1 MIIMGNLQQRIQKIE
16 QDIQATCDRVGRN
29 RSEITVVAVTKE
41 VSTARTSAV
50 MEENIRHLGENRPE
64 GLLGK
69 QETIQSGAIWHF
81 IGNVQSRKV
90 KEIINRIDYLHSVD
104 RMSLV
109 KEIHKRSNHVV
120 DCFIQVNVSGESSKS
135 GVTSAELD
143 SFIEDVAAY
152 DKIRIIG
159 LMTMAPFT
167 KDMDE
172 IRSVFRSLRELRD
185 GISAKKLPHAPCT
198 QLSMGMSNDF
208 IIAIE
213 EGATH
218 VRIGTALVGA
228 ESEGDV

>member
-1 MIIMGNLQQRIQKIE
+1 MENLQQRIQKIE

-29 RSEITVVAVTKE
+29 RSEVTVVAVTKE
-41 VSTARTSAV
+41 VSAARTSAV
-50 MEENIRHLGENRPE
+50 LEENILHLGENRPE

-69 QETIQSGAIWHF
+69 QEMIQSGAIWHF

-90 KEIINRIDYLHSVD
+90 KEIINQIDYLHSID

-109 KEIHKRSNHVV
+109 KEIHKRANHVV
-120 DCFIQVNVSGESSKS
+120 NCFIQVNVSGESSKS
-135 GVTSAELD
+135 GVTPAELD
-143 SFIEDVAAY
+143 RFIEEVAPY
-152 DKIRIIG
+152 DKVRIIG
-159 LMTMAPFT
+159 LMTMAPFI

-185 GISAKKLPHAPCT
+185 GISAKSLPHAPCT

>member
-1 MIIMGNLQQRIQKIE
+1 MEKLQQRIQQIE
-16 QDIQATCDRVGRN
+16 NDIQATCERTGRN
-29 RSEITVVAVTKE
+29 RAEITVVAVTKE
-41 VSTARTSAV
+41 VSTARTVAV
-50 MEENIRHLGENRPE
+50 LEENIQHLGENRPE

-69 QETIQSGAIWHF
+69 QETIHSGAIWHF

-109 KEIHKRSNHVV
+109 KEIHKRANHVV

-135 GVTSAELD
+135 GVTPAELD
-143 SFIEDVAAY
+143 SFIEQVTPY
-152 DKIRIIG
+152 DKVRIIG
-159 LMTMAPFT
+159 LMTMAPYT
-167 KDMDE
+167 KNMDE
-172 IRSVFRSLRELRD
+172 IRTVFRSLRELRD
-185 GISAKKLPHAPCT
+185 GISAKSLAHAPCT

>member
-1 MIIMGNLQQRIQKIE
+1 MEKLQQRIQQIE
-16 QDIQATCDRVGRN
+16 HDIQATCERTGRN
-29 RSEITVVAVTKE
+29 RAEITVVAVTKE
-41 VSTARTSAV
+41 VSTARTVAV
-50 MEENIRHLGENRPE
+50 LEENIQHLGENRPE
-64 GLLGK
+64 GLLWK
-69 QETIQSGAIWHF
+69 QGTIQSGAIWHF

-109 KEIHKRSNHVV
+109 KEIHKRANQTV
-120 DCFIQVNVSGESSKS
+120 DCFVQVNVSGEASKS
-135 GVTSAELD
+135 GITPAELD
-143 SFIEDVAAY
+143 SFIEEVAAY
-152 DKIRIIG
+152 DKVRIIG

-167 KDMDE
+167 EDMNE
-172 IRSVFRSLRELRD
+172 IRSVFRALRELRD
-185 GISAKKLPHAPCT
+185 GISAKNLLHAPCT

>member
-1 MIIMGNLQQRIQKIE
+1 MGNLQQRIQKIE
-16 QDIQATCDRVGRN
+16 QDIQATCNRVGRN

-50 MEENIRHLGENRPE
+50 LEENIRNLGENRPE

-69 QETIQSGAIWHF
+69 QETIQNGAIWHF

-90 KEIINRIDYLHSVD
+90 KEIINQIDYLHSVD

-109 KEIHKRSNHVV
+109 KEIHKRANHVV

-135 GVTSAELD
+135 GVTPAELD
-143 SFIEDVAAY
+143 SFVEEVAAY
-152 DKIRIIG
+152 GKVRIIG

-172 IRSVFRSLRELRD
+172 VRTVFRSLRELRD
-185 GISAKKLPHAPCT
+185 GISVKNLPHAPCT

-228 ESEGDV
+228 ESEEDV

>member
-1 MIIMGNLQQRIQKIE
+1 MGNLQQRIQKVE
-16 QDIQATCDRVGRN
+16 QDIQATCDRIGRN

-41 VSTARTSAV
+41 VSTARTSSV
-50 MEENIRHLGENRPE
+50 LEEHIRHLGENRPE

-109 KEIHKRSNHVV
+109 KEIHKRANHVV

-135 GVTSAELD
+135 GVTPAELD
-143 SFIEDVAAY
+143 SFVEEVAAY
-152 DKIRIIG
+152 NQVRIIG

-167 KDMDE
+167 KDTDK

-185 GISAKKLPHAPCT
+185 GISAKTLPHAPCT

-218 VRIGTALVGA
+218 VRIGSALVGA

>member
-1 MIIMGNLQQRIQKIE
+1 MIYKQLVTVQVEIDLKLRSLLLRRKFRQQEHLQCWKQI
-16 QDIQATCDRVGRN
+16 
-29 RSEITVVAVTKE
+29 SE
-41 VSTARTSAV
+41 
-50 MEENIRHLGENRPE
+50 HLGENRPE

-90 KEIINRIDYLHSVD
+90 KEIINQIDYLHSVD

-109 KEIHKRSNHVV
+109 KEIHKRANHVV

-135 GVTSAELD
+135 GVTPAELD
-143 SFIEDVAAY
+143 SFIEEVAAY
-152 DKIRIIG
+152 DKVRIIG

-185 GISAKKLPHAPCT
+185 GISAKNLPHAPCT

>member
-1 MIIMGNLQQRIQKIE
+1 MEKLQQRIQQIE
-16 QDIQATCDRVGRN
+16 HDIQATCERTGRN
-29 RSEITVVAVTKE
+29 RAEITVVAVTKE
-41 VSTARTSAV
+41 VSTARTVAV
-50 MEENIRHLGENRPE
+50 LEENIQHLGENRPE
-64 GLLGK
+64 GLLWK
-69 QETIQSGAIWHF
+69 QGTIQSGAIWHF

-109 KEIHKRSNHVV
+109 KEIHKRANQTV
-120 DCFIQVNVSGESSKS
+120 DCFVQVNVSGEASKS
-135 GVTSAELD
+135 GITPAELD
-143 SFIEDVAAY
+143 SFIEEVAAY
-152 DKIRIIG
+152 DKVRIIG

-167 KDMDE
+167 EDMNE
-172 IRSVFRSLRELRD
+172 IRSVFRALRELRD
-185 GISAKKLPHAPCT
+185 GISAKNLLHAHCT

>member
-1 MIIMGNLQQRIQKIE
+1 MGNLQQRIQNIE
-16 QDIQATCDRVGRN
+16 HDIQATCDRTGRN
-29 RSEITVVAVTKE
+29 RAEITVVAVTKE

-50 MEENIRHLGENRPE
+50 LDANIQHLGENRPE

-69 QETIQSGAIWHF
+69 QLTIQSGAIWHF

-90 KEIINRIDYLHSVD
+90 KEIINQIDYLHSVD

-109 KEIHKRSNHVV
+109 KEIHKRADHVV
-120 DCFIQVNVSGESSKS
+120 DCFIQVNVSGEASKS
-135 GVTSAELD
+135 GVTPAELD
-143 SFIEDVAAY
+143 SFIKEVATY
-152 DKIRIIG
+152 DKVRIIG

-167 KDMDE
+167 KDVDE

-185 GISAKKLPHAPCT
+185 GISVKNLLYAPCT

>member
-1 MIIMGNLQQRIQKIE
+1 MGNLQQRIQKIE

-29 RSEITVVAVTKE
+29 RSEVTVVAVTKE
-41 VSTARTSAV
+41 VSAARTSAV
-50 MEENIRHLGENRPE
+50 LEENILHLGENRPE

-69 QETIQSGAIWHF
+69 QEMIQGGAIWHF

-90 KEIINRIDYLHSVD
+90 KEIINQIDYLHSID

-109 KEIHKRSNHVV
+109 KEIHKRANHVV
-120 DCFIQVNVSGESSKS
+120 NCFIQVNVSGESSKS
-135 GVTSAELD
+135 GVTPAELD
-143 SFIEDVAAY
+143 RFIEEVAPY
-152 DKIRIIG
+152 DKVRIIG
-159 LMTMAPFT
+159 LMTMAPFI

-185 GISAKKLPHAPCT
+185 GISAKSLPHAPCT

>member
-1 MIIMGNLQQRIQKIE
+1 MGNLQQRIQNIE
-16 QDIQATCDRVGRN
+16 HDIQVTCDRTGRN

-50 MEENIRHLGENRPE
+50 LEANIQHLGENRPE

-69 QETIQSGAIWHF
+69 QLTIQSGAIWHF

-90 KEIINRIDYLHSVD
+90 KEIINQIDYLHSVD

-109 KEIHKRSNHVV
+109 KEIHKRADHVV
-120 DCFIQVNVSGESSKS
+120 DCFIQVNVSGEASKS
-135 GVTSAELD
+135 GVSPAELD
-143 SFIEDVAAY
+143 SFIKEVAAY
-152 DKIRIIG
+152 DKVRIIG
-159 LMTMAPFT
+159 LMTMAPLT

-172 IRSVFRSLRELRD
+172 IRAVFRSLRELRD
-185 GISAKKLPHAPCT
+185 GISAKSLLHAPCT

>member
-1 MIIMGNLQQRIQKIE
+1 MGNLQQRIQKIE
-16 QDIQATCDRVGRN
+16 QDIQATCDRIGRN

-41 VSTARTSAV
+41 VSTTRTAAV
-50 MEENIRHLGENRPE
+50 LEENILHLGENRPE

-69 QETIQSGAIWHF
+69 QEMIRSGAIWHF

-90 KEIINRIDYLHSVD
+90 KEIINQIDYLHSVD

-109 KEIHKRSNHVV
+109 KEIHKRANHVV

-135 GVTSAELD
+135 GVTPAELD
-143 SFIEDVAAY
+143 SFIEQVTPY
-152 DKIRIIG
+152 DKVRIIG

-167 KDMDE
+167 KNMDE

-185 GISAKKLPHAPCT
+185 GISAKSLPHAPCT

>member
-1 MIIMGNLQQRIQKIE
+1 MGNLQQRIQKIE
-16 QDIQATCDRVGRN
+16 QDIQATCDRIGRN

-50 MEENIRHLGENRPE
+50 LEENILHLGENRPE

-90 KEIINRIDYLHSVD
+90 KEIINQIDYLHSVD

-109 KEIHKRSNHVV
+109 KEIHKRSNHTV
-120 DCFIQVNVSGESSKS
+120 DCFIQVNVSGESTKS
-135 GVTSAELD
+135 GVTPAELD
-143 SFIEDVAAY
+143 SFVEEVAAY
-152 DKIRIIG
+152 DKVRIIG

-172 IRSVFRSLRELRD
+172 IRTVFRSLKELRD
-185 GISAKKLPHAPCT
+185 GISAKSLPHAPCT